1 MDNSEMIL
9 VESSTIN
16 KIGYADDGDLVV
28 EFASGTMYTYHNV
41 PVSVFEEFKKAESKG
56 KFLNAMIKGNY
67 DYQKK

>member
-28 EFASGTMYTYHNV
+28 EFAATMYTYHNV